1 MKFHCDILLKSVFT
15 WAAAHTQRSIDVC
28 SGKPMLL
35 THTHTHTFQLT
46 HCCEHTHI
54 QHETH
59 THTHTGLITT
69 FGPGLFPNLMSVKLE
84 R

>member
-59 THTHTGLITT
+59 THTHRVDYYIWAWIISK
-69 FGPGLFPNLMSVKLE
+69 FNVC
-84 R
+84 